1 MPSTWQRHPRYFIVV
16 ALIILATIYLANP
29 YQHSVRPDSFAA
41 YIRDNELPARLE
53 RAEGVYSKVIADRK
67 EMIRKHG
74 PTPRDILMFPPD
86 KEPWPA
92 YTVWSFFPPSFHCPH
107 ELERIGSLGDGGK
120 WACGMSRLEHK
131 PDCLIYTFGMNYQTS
146 FEAELL
152 ERTRHCEVWGYDF
165 RSKAFGSNIKSNYRA
180 HFFPWG
186 LANVD
191 GYGADAEHK
200 LYTLQT
206 LLELNKH
213 THIDV
218 LKIDIEGWEFE
229 VLTQILQPYIASGDP
244 LPFGQLLIE
253 IHAWDKKFEDFLPW
267 WEMLE
272 AAGLRPFMTE
282 VNLVY
287 QNYNKGKDT
296 DLAEYSFINIKG
308 DNIFIADPPSPDAVP
323 I

>member
-1 MPSTWQRHPRYFIVV
+1 
-16 ALIILATIYLANP
+16 
-29 YQHSVRPDSFAA
+29 
-41 YIRDNELPARLE
+41 
-53 RAEGVYSKVIADRK
+53 
-67 EMIRKHG
+67 
-74 PTPRDILMFPPD
+74 
-86 KEPWPA
+86 
-92 YTVWSFFPPSFHCPH
+92 
-107 ELERIGSLGDGGK
+107 
-120 WACGMSRLEHK
+120 
-131 PDCLIYTFGMNYQTS
+131 MNYQTS

-206 LLELNKH
+206 LLELNSTSSSQPINVAETDILFVIEH

-282 VNLVY
+282 VSVAGFRYAVVPLIVPQVNLVY

-296 DLAEYSFINIKG
+296 DLAEVRANEKAFFIGRDSDRSCSTHSSTSRATTSSSLTHHRPTPCRYSLQLCGYMCLCFLLSTNGGKSMVYG
-308 DNIFIADPPSPDAVP
+308 PVAECCYNAMDLDMVDTLDLTCLVEFAPPTEHLIIVTFQIQRLNRIPCLTA
-323 I
+323 